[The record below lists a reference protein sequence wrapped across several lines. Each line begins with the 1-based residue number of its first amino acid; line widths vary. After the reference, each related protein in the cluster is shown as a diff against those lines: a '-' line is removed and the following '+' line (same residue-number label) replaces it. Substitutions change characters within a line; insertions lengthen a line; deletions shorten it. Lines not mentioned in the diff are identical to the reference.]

1 MITPINFMDQKE
13 RLRFVA
19 EALMRFDAA
28 GEAPPFEE
36 DERGRS
42 TADDHF
48 AEPSLSLAQVALVS
62 LVFVALSVAIGV
74 EFGAGAGAICVA
86 LSIAIPPAAL
96 ALDRALV
103 KIRRASADGALS
115 RAGITRSQFEI
126 LHEIH
131 ERIPEDYRAGERQAD
146 LEAAVRRIE
155 KLR

>member
-13 RLRFVA
+13 RRRFVA
-19 EALMRFDAA
+19 EALLRFDAA
-28 GEAPPFEE
+28 GETPPFEE

-48 AEPSLSLAQVALVS
+48 AAPSLSLAQVALVS
-62 LVFVALSVAIGV
+62 LVFVALSVVIGV
-74 EFGAGAGAICVA
+74 KYGAGVGAFCVA
-86 LSIAIPPAAL
+86 LSIAIPAAAL
-96 ALDRALV
+96 ALDWALV
-103 KIRRASADGALS
+103 KIRRASAAGALS

-131 ERIPEDYRAGERQAD
+131 ERIPDDYLAGKRRAELD
-146 LEAAVRRIE
+146 AALHRIE